1 MRVQDGSNAPPG
13 NSTRPK
19 QRAPGL
25 VTAIAAAL
33 IGFGAVPA
41 LAAPIYYDTGV
52 HIPIPASPDNTNPG
66 GAFTSYDI
74 MWVDNGLVYLADRSN
89 ASVDIFSAATETFV
103 GRIGGSGHVFVGQN
117 PPPPAAPTTA
127 ISGPDGIVV
136 ANTA

>member
-1 MRVQDGSNAPPG
+1 MRVQDGSNASPG

-66 GAFTSYDI
+66 G
-74 MWVDNGLVYLADRSN
+74 
-89 ASVDIFSAATETFV
+89 
-103 GRIGGSGHVFVGQN
+103 
-117 PPPPAAPTTA
+117 
-127 ISGPDGIVV
+127 
-136 ANTA
+136 